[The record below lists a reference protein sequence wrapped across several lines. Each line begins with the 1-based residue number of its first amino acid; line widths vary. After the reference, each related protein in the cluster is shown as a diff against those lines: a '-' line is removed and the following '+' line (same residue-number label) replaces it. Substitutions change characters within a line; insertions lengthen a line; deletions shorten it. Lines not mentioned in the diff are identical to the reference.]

1 MNRSSSKQRSEEKY
15 LFFFPLHPTW
25 WTLVPRRPT
34 LCLWNGSRVLRFV
47 PEYCQKAPKGITF
60 GQNPPLQGKHI
71 LIFKIFERR
80 PILYKNLTTPTN
92 YSWTYQEQ
100 WAGGLFL
107 QLKAYEMFRHLRQ
120 VTMAITFVQK
130 FSATWI
136 VWRCPAHVAFAA
148 GGRKVPL
155 RTFPALEPHIGDW
168 ASLLQSY
175 SEQYHYHHHY
185 DFVIII
191 YLNVMLLLVYSQRDL
206 YYCHC
211 WTAFFVQ
218 PPLSIVLR
226 LARLHFSRSFWC
238 FGLEL
243 NIDLV
248 ILPVLCILVYQYN
261 QCYTD
266 YQLGLTVWNS
276 IWDTQMSPAIWIC
289 HCLLVFA

>member
-15 LFFFPLHPTW
+15 LFIFPLHPTW

-60 GQNPPLQGKHI
+60 GQNLPPQGKHI

-80 PILYKNLTTPTN
+80 PDHPHKLCLNL
-92 YSWTYQEQ
+92 SR
-100 WAGGLFL
+100 AVGGGLFL

-120 VTMAITFVQK
+120 VTMAITFMQK

-136 VWRCPAHVAFAA
+136 VWRCPAHVAFAV

-175 SEQYHYHHHY
+175 SEQYHYHHHFN
-185 DFVIII
+185 FVIII
-191 YLNVMLLLVYSQRDL
+191 YIHICSVITTRSLSLPLLNS
-206 YYCHC
+206 
-211 WTAFFVQ
+211 FFVQ
-218 PPLSIVLR
+218 PFLSIVLR
-226 LARLHFSRSFWC
+226 LPRLHFSRSLWC
-238 FGLEL
+238 FFSRA
-243 NIDLV
+243 N
-248 ILPVLCILVYQYN
+248 
-261 QCYTD
+261 
-266 YQLGLTVWNS
+266 
-276 IWDTQMSPAIWIC
+276 
-289 HCLLVFA
+289 HCLSDSIGIMYTVIPV